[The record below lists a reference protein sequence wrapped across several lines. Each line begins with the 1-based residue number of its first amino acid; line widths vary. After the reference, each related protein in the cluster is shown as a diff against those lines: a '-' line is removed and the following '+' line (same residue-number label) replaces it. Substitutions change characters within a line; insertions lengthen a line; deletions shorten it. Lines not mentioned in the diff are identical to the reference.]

1 MAFLGPSLRRKKVI
15 DRPVWRFL
23 AAAWISLAVHAGIL
37 LALLLAGVLATMVPK
52 LLRSEK
58 VELAQVS
65 EKDWEQNRTIRSAP
79 VPDVPP
85 GPVARLPRAEPPP
98 PPPPQ
103 REERKKQVVDV
114 APSKDERPPDDPRFL
129 SERNS
134 RVEKE
139 TRSRLQGT
147 GKWRNRA
154 AAPTPGE
161 DRKTDG
167 AGGEGTKQARRGQAG
182 TDEEGGKKRVPEDRP
197 APDGDRLA
205 RLDRPALPRTRPD
218 GPGGRDEDGSGIPGL
233 PGEPGEGK
241 QPLGD
246 PRLLPSLEDMSRI
259 AAGPSNDALPADI
272 EEGEVTALNTKAY
285 RFATFWNRFKQDVA
299 DHWFPGVRYEI
310 GARDPDGATFGRS
323 DRVTG
328 LHIVLDGSGAV
339 KSIEVVSPSGLD
351 FLDRVAVKSVKDAS
365 PFYNVPKGL
374 LDAKGELSFEF
385 GFLVGGNRGI
395 PVRPRWQPQ

>member
-23 AAAWISLAVHAGIL
+23 ASAWISLAVHAGIL
-37 LALLLAGVLATMVPK
+37 LALFLAGLLATMVPK
-52 LLRSEK
+52 LVRPEK

-65 EKDWEQNRTIRSAP
+65 EKDWEQNRAIRRPGPGPA
-79 VPDVPP
+79 P
-85 GPVARLPRAEPPP
+85 GPVPALPRAEPPP

-114 APSKDERPPDDPRFL
+114 APSKDERPPDDARFL

-139 TRSRLQGT
+139 TRSRWQGT

-154 AAPTPGE
+154 PVPMAGE
-161 DRKTDG
+161 DRKRDG
-167 AGGEGTKQARRGQAG
+167 AGGADERAKQARQGQAG
-182 TDEEGGKKRVPEDRP
+182 TNEQGGKGKRAPEALP
-197 APDGDRLA
+197 TPDGDRVA
-205 RLDRPALPRTRPD
+205 RLDPPTLPRTPRGPGDNED
-218 GPGGRDEDGSGIPGL
+218 GPGIPGL
-233 PGEPGEGK
+233 PGEPRGPKE
-241 QPLGD
+241 PPGD

-259 AAGPSNDALPADI
+259 AAGPSNDALPTDI

-299 DHWFPGVRYEI
+299 DHWFPGIRYEI
-310 GARDPDGATFGRS
+310 DARDPDGATFGRS

-328 LHIVLDGSGAV
+328 LRIVLDGSGAV

-351 FLDRVAVKSVKDAS
+351 FLDRVAVKSVRDAS
-365 PFYNVPKGL
+365 PFYNVPRGL

-385 GFLVGGNRGI
+385 GFLVGGSRGV
-395 PVRPRWQPQ
+395 PVRPRWTPQ